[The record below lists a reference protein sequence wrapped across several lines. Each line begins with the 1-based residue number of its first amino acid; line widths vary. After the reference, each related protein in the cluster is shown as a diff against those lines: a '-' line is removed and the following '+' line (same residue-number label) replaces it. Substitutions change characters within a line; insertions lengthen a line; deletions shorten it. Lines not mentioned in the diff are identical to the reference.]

1 MMKVTF
7 RGEDMGEVLSFF
19 ENSMLS
25 LQNYLDFL
33 LRIVVSMLCGGL
45 VGLEREKR
53 LKNAGLRTHIIVAIA
68 SCLMMIV
75 SKYGF
80 MDVVGI
86 DGLRLSADA
95 SRIAHGVV
103 SAIGF
108 LGAGVIFVRRESVVG
123 LTTAAGLWATVG
135 IGITIGAGF
144 YSIGLFTTLLIL
156 LVQWVLHGKHTKSHS
171 QNSGSITSNITKH
184 GITVEELIKYLEQ
197 YEASVREM
205 SLSKDDDGCLIA
217 KVEVLFC
224 LGDSIL
230 DLMKVF
236 ESSPYVDSVEV
247 YPTL

>member
-1 MMKVTF
+1 MVEIGT
-7 RGEDMGEVLSFF
+7 FF
-19 ENSMLS
+19 ENGILS
-25 LQNYLDFL
+25 LVNYLDFL
-33 LRIVVSMLCGGL
+33 LRIAMAMVCGGL

-80 MDVVGI
+80 MDVVGL

-135 IGITIGAGF
+135 IGITIGAGL
-144 YSIGLFTTLLIL
+144 YSVGLYTTLLIL
-156 LVQWVLHGKHTKSHS
+156 LIQWALHGKHTKSHS

-184 GITVEELIKYLEQ
+184 GISVEDLSKYLDK
-197 YEASVREM
+197 YEVSIREM
-205 SLSKDDDGCLIA
+205 ALSKDDKDCIIA
-217 KVEVLFC
+217 KVEVIFRP
-224 LGDSIL
+224 GDSIL
-230 DLMKVF
+230 DLMKAF
-236 ESSPYVDSVEV
+236 QGSPYVDSVDV

>member
-1 MMKVTF
+1 MVEIGT
-7 RGEDMGEVLSFF
+7 FF
-19 ENSMLS
+19 ENGILS
-25 LQNYLDFL
+25 LVNYLDFL
-33 LRIVVSMLCGGL
+33 LRIAMAMVCGGL

-80 MDVVGI
+80 MDVVGL

-135 IGITIGAGF
+135 IGITIGAGL
-144 YSIGLFTTLLIL
+144 YSVGLYTTLLIL
-156 LVQWVLHGKHTKSHS
+156 LIQWALHGKHTKSHS

-184 GITVEELIKYLEQ
+184 AISVEDLSNYLDKYEV
-197 YEASVREM
+197 SIREM
-205 SLSKDDDGCLIA
+205 ALSKDDKDCIIA
-217 KVEVLFC
+217 KVEVIFRP
-224 LGDSIL
+224 GDSIL
-230 DLMKVF
+230 DLMKAF
-236 ESSPYVDSVEV
+236 QGSPYVDSVDV

>member
-1 MMKVTF
+1 
-7 RGEDMGEVLSFF
+7 MGEVLSFF
-19 ENSMLS
+19 ENGILS

-33 LRIVVSMLCGGL
+33 LRIVVAMLCGGL

-108 LGAGVIFVRRESVVG
+108 LGAGVIFIRRESVVG

-135 IGITIGAGF
+135 IGITVGAGL

-156 LVQWVLHGKHTKSHS
+156 LVQWALHGRHAKSHS

-184 GITVEELIKYLEQ
+184 GISVEELLNYLDKYEV
-197 YEASVREM
+197 SVREM
-205 SLSKDDDGCLIA
+205 ALSKDEDGCLIA
-217 KVEVLFC
+217 KVEVLFS

-230 DLMKVF
+230 DLMKAF
-236 ESSPYVDSVEV
+236 ENSPYVDSVDV

>member
-1 MMKVTF
+1 MVEIGT
-7 RGEDMGEVLSFF
+7 FF
-19 ENSMLS
+19 ENGILS
-25 LQNYLDFL
+25 LVNYLDFL
-33 LRIVVSMLCGGL
+33 LRIAMAMVCGGL

-135 IGITIGAGF
+135 IGITIGAGL
-144 YSIGLFTTLLIL
+144 YSVGLYTTLLIL
-156 LVQWVLHGKHTKSHS
+156 LIQWALHGRHAKSHS

-184 GITVEELIKYLEQ
+184 GISVEDLSKYLDK
-197 YEASVREM
+197 YEVGVREM
-205 SLSKDDDGCLIA
+205 ALSKDDEGCIIA
-217 KVEVLFC
+217 KVEVLFRP
-224 LGDSIL
+224 GDSIL
-230 DLMKVF
+230 DLMKAF
-236 ESSPYVDSVEV
+236 EDSPYVDSVDV

>member
-1 MMKVTF
+1 MA
-7 RGEDMGEVLSFF
+7 EVLSFF
-19 ENSMLS
+19 ENGILG

-33 LRIVVSMLCGGL
+33 LRIVVAMLCGGL

-80 MDVVGI
+80 MDVVGV

-108 LGAGVIFVRRESVVG
+108 LGAGVIFIRRESVVG

-135 IGITIGAGF
+135 IGITIGAGL

-156 LVQWVLHGKHTKSHS
+156 LVQWALHGRHAKSHS

-184 GITVEELIKYLEQ
+184 GISVDELFKYLDN
-197 YEASVREM
+197 YEVSVREM
-205 SLSKDDDGCLIA
+205 ALSKDEDGGLIA
-217 KVEVLFC
+217 KVEVLFSP
-224 LGDSIL
+224 GDSIL
-230 DLMKVF
+230 DLMKAF
-236 ESSPYVDSVEV
+236 EHSEYVDSVDV